1 MLPLFPV
8 SRVNSVIFYFCLQ
21 IFNAL
26 DNKMVDYPTV
36 EVTSKDPA
44 QDCKVVVVGD
54 SRCGK
59 TSLIQRFITDE
70 FNEVSISYES
80 QKV

>member
-1 MLPLFPV
+1 
-8 SRVNSVIFYFCLQ
+8 
-21 IFNAL
+21 
-26 DNKMVDYPTV
+26 MVDYPTV